1 VCAPSEA
8 EKTKKV
14 VKYNVMGE
22 QVQKRTDT
30 GWDISHARRLV
41 HALDALE
48 RNSAALK
55 NVFSLKDVQLPSSVL
70 TKGFANTLI
79 AVVWNGD
86 KENPLFSNY
95 FSGANGWYRVAY
107 DIGIGQCREGTPPFG
122 LTISF
127 PTGGYITW
135 ARHNPTIGLLG
146 QRLYELTS
154 SKDGK
159 VNPFIIKYYPGLRK
173 SVPAQKINLPRF
185 MFLPSLV
192 GIMNEK

>member
-1 VCAPSEA
+1 
-8 EKTKKV
+8 
-14 VKYNVMGE
+14 
-22 QVQKRTDT
+22 
-30 GWDISHARRLV
+30 
-41 HALDALE
+41 
-48 RNSAALK
+48 
-55 NVFSLKDVQLPSSVL
+55 
-70 TKGFANTLI
+70 
-79 AVVWNGD
+79 VVWNGD

-154 SKDGK
+154 SDDGK
-159 VNPFIIKYYPGLRK
+159 ANPFIVKYYKGLKK
-173 SVPAQKINLPRF
+173 SVPVQNINLARF

-192 GIMNEK
+192 GVSNEK

>member
-1 VCAPSEA
+1 
-8 EKTKKV
+8 
-14 VKYNVMGE
+14 
-22 QVQKRTDT
+22 
-30 GWDISHARRLV
+30 
-41 HALDALE
+41 
-48 RNSAALK
+48 
-55 NVFSLKDVQLPSSVL
+55 
-70 TKGFANTLI
+70 
-79 AVVWNGD
+79 VVWNGD